1 MYVQKQVVFFIEIS
15 HRYLNW
21 TPSAFQ
27 WSDHSVLAYMLF
39 AELVILCVCVRASMR
54 ELERSG
60 AAGGFCITVYV
71 SLIIR
76 EEPKVFIFY
85 IALWSSKRSCN

>member
-1 MYVQKQVVFFIEIS
+1 
-15 HRYLNW
+15 
-21 TPSAFQ
+21 
-27 WSDHSVLAYMLF
+27 
-39 AELVILCVCVRASMR
+39 MR
-54 ELERSG
+54 ELERRG

-85 IALWSSKRSCN
+85 IAL